1 MTENNQAENETV
13 TDTHRPKQDRKVTWI
28 VLGLLVGLI
37 VPAVACSFI
46 LIGSFLGISL
56 IAGSGSTSSVGF
68 GDAIAIVHVD
78 GVITSGD
85 NSTGTFGAI
94 SGIVIDDLESAAND
108 PTIKAIVIRVDSPG
122 GTVTGATQIY
132 EVIKQI
138 DKPLVVSMASV
149 AASGGYYIS
158 APADFIFARADTL
171 TGSIGVISTFIN
183 AKQLLDDIGV
193 EAFVMASGPN
203 KDFGSLWS
211 DLTPEQEEIW
221 QGIMDELFEDFV
233 AAVAGGR
240 GLAGEELMAVTDGRV
255 FSGRQA
261 TRNGLVDEIGNLQD
275 AIAKAA
281 ELGGVTGEPR
291 IVEYTHSPRIS
302 DFLLGMSNRL
312 QASQADEIMELV
324 WNLTTPKIEY
334 RYMGPQ

>member
-1 MTENNQAENETV
+1 MIENNQTENETV
-13 TDTHRPKQDRKVTWI
+13 ADTPRPKQDRKATWV
-28 VLGLLVGLI
+28 VLGLFVGLL
-37 VPAVACSFI
+37 VPVVICSFVFI
-46 LIGSFLGISL
+46 VTFVGMGF
-56 IAGSGSTSSVGF
+56 IAGRGSTSSVGF
-68 GDAIAIVHVD
+68 GDAVAIVNID

-85 NSTGTFGAI
+85 NSSGTIGAI
-94 SGIVIDDLESAAND
+94 SGIVINDLEAAEKD
-108 PTIKAIVIRVDSPG
+108 PTVKAIVVRVDSPG

-149 AASGGYYIS
+149 AASGGYYVS
-158 APADFIFARADTL
+158 APTDFIFARADTL

-183 AKQLLDDIGV
+183 AEQLLDEIGV

-211 DLTPEQEEIW
+211 GLSPEQQGIW
-221 QGIMDELFEDFV
+221 QGIMDEFFEDFV
-233 AAVAGGR
+233 AAVAEGR
-240 GLAGEELMAVTDGRV
+240 GLAGEDLSAVTDGRV

-261 TRNGLVDEIGNLQD
+261 MANGLVDDIGNLQD
-275 AIAKAA
+275 AIDKAA

-291 IVEYTHSPRIS
+291 IIEYAHSPRFS
-302 DFLLGMSNRL
+302 DFLLGMSNRF
-312 QASQADEIMELV
+312 QTSRADEIMELV